1 MPGLTGELPARDT
14 LQEALQWGGAVMSET
29 FIFSVAAGFV
39 IVEFWDGSKKS
50 AAKEAKL
57 TAWRGEVCPHV
68 HTHDQAW

>member
-1 MPGLTGELPARDT
+1 
-14 LQEALQWGGAVMSET
+14 MSET

-39 IVEFWDGSKKS
+39 IVEFWDGSKKN